1 MKSRKITSLNPYVT
15 SINQKYVTAKDY
27 NYLKEDLD
35 ALRPSDT
42 EMKADTI
49 SEVIS
54 AAGVTIDGVLI
65 KDNTLT
71 ALKKSV
77 TEASGAAVTLTAAMS
92 GKVFFINS
100 DSGATTY
107 TLPAPSAG
115 LHYKWIVT
123 ADTTSAT
130 IIKTADITDTTGD
143 MLRGGLLVC
152 SAAAVNT
159 FVEAAADVNT
169 LTLDDNVNNAGQG
182 IGSWIE
188 IICTEDPTWFIT
200 GVLNGNTDA
209 DGTGSA
215 LFTDADA

>member
-1 MKSRKITSLNPYVT
+1 MKSKKITSLNPYVT
-15 SINQKYVTAKDY
+15 SINQKYVLAKDY
-27 NYLKEDLD
+27 NFLKEDLD

-42 EMKADTI
+42 EVKADTI
-49 SEVIS
+49 SEITV
-54 AAGVTIDGVLI
+54 AGGVTIDGVLV

-71 ALKKSV
+71 AKRASV
-77 TEASGAAVTLTAAMS
+77 TEAAGAAVALTAAMS
-92 GKVFFINS
+92 GKTFFINS

-107 TLPAPSAG
+107 TLPAPAAG

-123 ADTTSAT
+123 ANCTDAT

-143 MLRGGLLVC
+143 MLVGGLLVC

-159 FVEAAADVNT
+159 FVEAGANVNT

-182 IGSWIE
+182 AGSWIE
-188 IICTEDPTWFIT
+188 VYCTEDPTWFIT
-200 GVLNGNTDA
+200 GVLNGNTDV

-215 LFTDADA
+215 LFSNAN